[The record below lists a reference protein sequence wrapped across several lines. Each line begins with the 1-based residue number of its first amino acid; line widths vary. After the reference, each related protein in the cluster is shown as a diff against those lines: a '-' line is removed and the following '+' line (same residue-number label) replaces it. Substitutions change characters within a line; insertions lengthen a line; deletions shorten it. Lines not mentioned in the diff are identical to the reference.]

1 MGYTNYWQQFNDFT
15 VQEWSSIKGFLS
27 FMIDE
32 PNNYP
37 IISITADDSDVIQ
50 FNGDNRDT
58 RVMHEDFTLH
68 RECPSLQ
75 ERYQSCKTNRKP
87 YDIVVWSLLMYCKAR
102 IADKQK
108 FMIRNDAGLQ
118 CIESKIYF
126 NKVNEAKN
134 AKIVTK

>member
-1 MGYTNYWQQFNDFT
+1 
-15 VQEWSSIKGFLS
+15 
-27 FMIDE
+27 MIDE

-75 ERYQSCKTNRKP
+75 QRYQSCKTNRKP

-102 IADKQK
+102 ITDKQK
-108 FMIRNDAGLQ
+108 FMIRNDAGLS
-118 CIESKIYF
+118 CIEYKIYF

>member
-1 MGYTNYWQQFNDFT
+1 
-15 VQEWSSIKGFLS
+15 
-27 FMIDE
+27 MIDE

-37 IISITADDSDVIQ
+37 IISITADDSDTIQ

-58 RVMHEDFTLH
+58 RVMHEDFVLH
-68 RECPSLQ
+68 SQLPSMQ
-75 ERYQSCKTNRKP
+75 DRYQSCITNRNP
-87 YDIVVWSLLMYCKAR
+87 YDEVVWSLLMYCKAR

-108 FMIRNDAGLQ
+108 FLIRNDAGLQ

-126 NKVNEAKN
+126 NKVNEAKK

>member
-1 MGYTNYWQQFNDFT
+1 MGYTNYWNQWEDFT
-15 VQEWSSIKGFLS
+15 DKEWSSIKNFLS

-37 IISITADDSDVIQ
+37 IISITADDSDTIQ

-58 RVMHEDFTLH
+58 RVMHEDFVLH
-68 RECPSLQ
+68 KCASPQ
-75 ERYQSCKTNRKP
+75 ERFHFCKTNRKP
-87 YDIVVWSLLMYCKAR
+87 YDIVVWSLLMYCKTR
-102 IADKQK
+102 ITDKTK
-108 FMIRNDAGLQ
+108 FLIRNDAGLQ
-118 CIESKIYF
+118 CIESKIHF